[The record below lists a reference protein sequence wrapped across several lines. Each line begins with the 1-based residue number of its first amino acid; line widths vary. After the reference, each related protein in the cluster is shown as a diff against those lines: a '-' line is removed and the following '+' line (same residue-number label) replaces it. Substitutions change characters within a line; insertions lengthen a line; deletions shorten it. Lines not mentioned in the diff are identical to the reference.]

1 MQHQGFP
8 TKLSLLCLSPVLLM
22 VLRLIWLCG
31 GFVGA
36 LCPIWHIRLDNS
48 TTLLCRDAPTT
59 NPAKEVWGTGKKTQ
73 AAWRNRGDGG
83 RTAGNEFQSR
93 GRQAL
98 MPPPRGGVFGRQL
111 AKSAGSHGD
120 GRRRG
125 MLGCR
130 WESGKKGQALIN
142 LAAAG
147 STGGELLLLFSVF
160 LMSAARL
167 GGASG

>member
-1 MQHQGFP
+1 
-8 TKLSLLCLSPVLLM
+8 
-22 VLRLIWLCG
+22 
-31 GFVGA
+31 
-36 LCPIWHIRLDNS
+36 
-48 TTLLCRDAPTT
+48 
-59 NPAKEVWGTGKKTQ
+59 
-73 AAWRNRGDGG
+73 
-83 RTAGNEFQSR
+83 
-93 GRQAL
+93 